1 MSVKADMKVAKVRLI
16 SRIIFQYVSQQ
27 APNDVSKGFRGL
39 TDLYLNNH
47 AKGRKGAKEGS
58 LPLKKL
64 NVNLASKAELEER
77 KEVGSRKAERKR
89 KSSAPTLTLFGD
101 SPAWQASQS
110 TWGFDHAALL
120 SAIIVIV
127 FRGLPFAVYYC
138 NYGFL
143 ASFVSGVLCTTA
155 ALHRQVSRIRG
166 FATSLLT
173 SNSMACSVIL
183 PRESLSFDTARIR
196 LLWVEL
202 PPDHGQFRPRYVRT
216 DRDGRHAGGTRNTP

>member
-39 TDLYLNNH
+39 TDLYLDNH

-64 NVNLASKAELEER
+64 DVNLASKAELEER

-127 FRGLPFAVYYC
+127 FRGLPFALSIIATM
-138 NYGFL
+138 GFL
-143 ASFVSGVLCTTA
+143 LLLFLVFFAPLLLFIGKYRASEDS
-155 ALHRQVSRIRG
+155 RQ
-166 FATSLLT
+166 A
-173 SNSMACSVIL
+173 
-183 PRESLSFDTARIR
+183 
-196 LLWVEL
+196 
-202 PPDHGQFRPRYVRT
+202 Y
-216 DRDGRHAGGTRNTP
+216 